1 MTPIINPLW
10 FYLIDILSTIKETF
24 FIGYVIVIIMLT
36 AGVAG
41 IAYYIIGIECVDC
54 GMSEDNYNDL
64 WKKMFLKP
72 FKCIS
77 IAAIVVSCLTVFIP
91 KEETMYKMMVANYV
105 TYENVEIATDAIQDG
120 VDYIMDK
127 INGNEDK

>member
-1 MTPIINPLW
+1 M
-10 FYLIDILSTIKETF
+10 FYLLLKKFF
-24 FIGYVIVIIMLT
+24 FIGYIIVAIVLI

-41 IAYYIIGIECVDC
+41 MAYYIIGIDC
-54 GMSEDNYNDL
+54 DMSEDNYNDL

-77 IAAIVVSCLTVFIP
+77 IAAIIISCLTVFIP

>member
-10 FYLIDILSTIKETF
+10 FYLIDVLSTIKEIF
-24 FIGYVIVIIMLT
+24 FIGYIIVAIVLI

-41 IAYYIIGIECVDC
+41 MAYYIIGIDC
-54 GMSEDNYNDL
+54 DMSEDNYNDL

-77 IAAIVVSCLTVFIP
+77 IAAIIISCLTVFIP

>member
-24 FIGYVIVIIMLT
+24 FLGYVIPVIILI

-41 IAYYIIGIECVDC
+41 IAYYIIGMEYIDC
-54 GMSEDNYNDL
+54 TRDEDDYNNL
-64 WKKMFLKP
+64 WKKLFLKP
-72 FKCIS
+72 FKIIS
-77 IAAIVVSCLTVFIP
+77 IAAIVISCLTVFIP

-127 INGNEDK
+127 INGNEDN

>member
-24 FIGYVIVIIMLT
+24 FLGYVIPVIILI

-41 IAYYIIGIECVDC
+41 IAYYIIGIEYIDC
-54 GMSEDNYNDL
+54 ARDEDDYNNL
-64 WKKMFLKP
+64 WKKLFLKP
-72 FKCIS
+72 FKIIS
-77 IAAIVVSCLTVFIP
+77 IAAIIISCLTVFIP

-105 TYENVEIATDAIQDG
+105 TYENVEIAADTIQDG